1 MDRSQFYIVIDA
13 LLYLITLV
21 YWLKRIKKINTGIA
35 ILLIMTIS
43 HFASFFY
50 YTTLRDLGFMPY
62 DIQIIPC
69 LYLYL
74 MILLSI
80 HPFLTQRDIVGID
93 DFGNK
98 QIIKYLSI
106 LTIVLN
112 IEPLAENIVLLFT
125 SKNDYSELY
134 DSMREGTLDLYSR
147 IGSLLMGWSGHLK
160 IFSSIAFF
168 YYLTRKKKN
177 KVLIIG
183 LSACMINYILYWIN
197 CGGRGGVVSQLL
209 IYFLTFLLFKPL
221 LPKDKLKKLA
231 KAAVLITVPLVVV
244 FVSIS
249 SSRHAVLSEK
259 STKMESIGLVG
270 GIIFYVSEG
279 PVRFNTEMW
288 DGEHNTNGDV
298 NFNYLKDKLGFKT
311 YITYE
316 DRDKKYLS
324 KNGRRVEV
332 FYTYV
337 GDFVSDLGVFG
348 GFIAC
353 LILSIIAKILIG
365 HHHYIPFQNLLI
377 LIFILHIYSIGFA
390 ANIYRA
396 YGLQA
401 SIMYTFLLFVIMSIL
416 NQKQCKFTTKWYQ
429 L

>member
-1 MDRSQFYIVIDA
+1 MDRSQIYIIIDA

-21 YWLKRIKKINTGIA
+21 YWLKRIKKFNAGIA

-43 HFASFFY
+43 HIASFFY

-62 DIQIIPC
+62 DIQITPC
-69 LYLYL
+69 IYLYL

-80 HPFLTQRDIVGID
+80 HPFLTQKDIVGID
-93 DFGNK
+93 DLGNR

-106 LTIVLN
+106 FAILLN
-112 IEPLAENIVLLFT
+112 IEPLAENIILLFT
-125 SKNDYSELY
+125 SKNTYSELY
-134 DSMREGTLDLYSR
+134 DSMREGTLDLYSG
-147 IGSLLMGWSGHLK
+147 IGSLLMGWSNHFK

-168 YYLTRKKKN
+168 YYLTVKRKN

-183 LSACMINYILYWIN
+183 LSACMINYILNWIN
-197 CGGRGGVVSQLL
+197 CGGRGGVVSHLL

-231 KAAVLITVPLVVV
+231 KAAVIITVPLIIV
-244 FVSIS
+244 FVLIS
-249 SSRHAVLSEK
+249 SSRHEVLSEK

-279 PVRFNTEMW
+279 PVKFNTEMW

-298 NFNYLKDKLGFKT
+298 NFNYLKDKLGLKT

-316 DRDKKYLS
+316 DRDEKYLS

-337 GDFVSDLGVFG
+337 GDFVSDLGIFG

-353 LILSIIAKILIG
+353 LVLAIVAKILIS
-365 HHHYIPFQNLLI
+365 HHRYIPFQNLLI
-377 LIFILHIYSIGFA
+377 LIFILHLYSIGFA
-390 ANIYRA
+390 ANVYRA

-401 SIMYTFLLFVIMSIL
+401 SIMYTFLLFLIMSIF
-416 NQKQCKFTTKWYQ
+416 NQKQHKFINR
-429 L
+429 